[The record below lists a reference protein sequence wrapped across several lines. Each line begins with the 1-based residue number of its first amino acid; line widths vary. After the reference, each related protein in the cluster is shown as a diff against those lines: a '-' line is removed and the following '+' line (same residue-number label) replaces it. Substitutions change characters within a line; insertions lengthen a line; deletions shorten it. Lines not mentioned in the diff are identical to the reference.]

1 VTLALGRV
9 LLVTDRRAA
18 EAHGCDLPEW
28 VARALAGVPP
38 GGALVQLR
46 EKDLSPRALLQLAR
60 SLLEVAHDRRCPL
73 LVNDRIDVA
82 LAASADGVH
91 LPEAGLPIG
100 AARRLS
106 HPGPFLIGMSVH
118 SADGAGAAAR
128 DGADLIVC
136 GPVWDTPS
144 KRALGLPPIGIGEL
158 GAAARAIAA
167 TGSPAR
173 LYAIGGVVDA
183 EKATAA
189 ARAGAHGVAAI
200 RGLLGSDDPT
210 AAAAALHGA
219 VAAARSTSASFP
231 RTPG

>member
-1 VTLALGRV
+1 MELGPL

-18 EAHGCDLPEW
+18 EARGRDLVDL
-28 VARALAGVPP
+28 VAEVLAGVPT
-38 GGALVQLR
+38 GGAVVQLR
-46 EKDLSPRALLQLAR
+46 EKDLPARELLHLAR
-60 SLLEVAHDRRCPL
+60 SLVEMAHERRCPL

-82 LAASADGVH
+82 LAAGADGVH
-91 LPEAGLPIG
+91 LPEAGLPIA

-106 HPGPFLIGMSVH
+106 HPGRFLVGISVH
-118 SADGAGAAAR
+118 GADGAGAAAR

-144 KRALGLPPIGIGEL
+144 KRASGLPPIGL
-158 GAAARAIAA
+158 GSLSAAARSIAQ

-173 LYAIGGVVDA
+173 LYAIGGVTDA

-189 ARAGAHGVAAI
+189 VAAGAHGVAAI
-200 RGLLGSDDPT
+200 RGLLSVDDST

-219 VAAARSTSASFP
+219 VATARSRSP
-231 RTPG
+231 RTSG

>member
-1 VTLALGRV
+1 VQLGR
-9 LLVTDRRAA
+9 LILVTDRRAA
-18 EAHGCDLPEW
+18 EARGMDLCDA

-38 GGALVQLR
+38 GGAVVQLR
-46 EKDLSPRALLQLAR
+46 EKDLPARALLHLAR
-60 SLLEVAHDRRCPL
+60 ALLDVVHERRCPL

-91 LPEAGLPIG
+91 LPEAGLPI
-100 AARRLS
+100 AVARRLS

-118 SADGAGAAAR
+118 GADAAGAAAR
-128 DGADLIVC
+128 DGADLVVC

-144 KRALGLPPIGIGEL
+144 KRQAGMAPIGVAEL

-173 LYAIGGVVDA
+173 LYAIGGVLGPENA
-183 EKATAA
+183 EAA
-189 ARAGAHGVAAI
+189 GRAGAHGVAAI
-200 RGLLGSDDPT
+200 RGLLAAEDPT

-219 VAAARSTSASFP
+219 VAATRTSSVV
-231 RTPG
+231 RTTG

>member
-1 VTLALGRV
+1 MQLGR
-9 LLVTDRRAA
+9 LMIVTDRLAA
-18 EAHGCDLPEW
+18 GSRGRDLRDA

-38 GGALVQLR
+38 GGAVVQLR
-46 EKDLSPRALLQLAR
+46 EKDLPARALLQLAR
-60 SLLEVAHDRRCPL
+60 SLLEVVHERRCPL

-91 LPEAGLPIG
+91 LPEAGLPI
-100 AARRLS
+100 AVARRLS

-128 DGADLIVC
+128 DGADLVVC
-136 GPVWDTPS
+136 GPIWDTPS
-144 KRALGLPPIGIGEL
+144 KRASGLPPLGVAEL
-158 GAAARAIAA
+158 GAAARAMAA

-173 LYAIGGVVDA
+173 LYAIGGIVGPENA
-183 EKATAA
+183 EAA
-189 ARAGAHGVAAI
+189 ARAGAHGVAAV
-200 RGLLGSDDPT
+200 RGLFDCEDPT

-219 VAAARSTSASFP
+219 VAATRSSSVL